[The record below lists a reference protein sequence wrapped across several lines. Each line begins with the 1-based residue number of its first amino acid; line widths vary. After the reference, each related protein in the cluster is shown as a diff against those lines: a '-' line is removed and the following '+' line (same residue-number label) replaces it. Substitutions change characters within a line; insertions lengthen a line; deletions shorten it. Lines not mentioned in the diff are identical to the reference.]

1 MMTHSLFLLLEN
13 NYSVTNPVDMNNLY
27 YQVQLG
33 SDSLQCLITATSN
46 VTSQKIPSPG
56 KKYIFKLTEDVNG
69 YHRGPNQDV

>member
-1 MMTHSLFLLLEN
+1 MLVAN
-13 NYSVTNPVDMNNLY
+13 NNGSG
-27 YQVQLG
+27 QVKLG